1 VHNGS
6 LHLGTQRRKISNEG
20 PRRSP
25 KSDSMR
31 NHPRRYRRAWFI
43 VTLSIGLGAGVSCR
57 SDRKSDPFLERHSQ
71 ELVDLTVPID
81 SSSIAR
87 SSVQRT
93 AWAEKA
99 SWEFDTKM
107 SRTEYTDW
115 VNGKLEDR
123 FRVASSTESQLSFSR
138 NLDNDTE
145 TITVHLAPSGDQ
157 LHVRVE
163 AGISPD

>member
-1 VHNGS
+1 MPNHQREYRHVWF
-6 LHLGTQRRKISNEG
+6 LVILFIVLGTS
-20 PRRSP
+20 
-25 KSDSMR
+25 
-31 NHPRRYRRAWFI
+31 
-43 VTLSIGLGAGVSCR
+43 VSCR
-57 SDRKSDPFLERHSQ
+57 SDRQRDTFLEGHSQ

-81 SSSIAR
+81 SSGMVR

-93 AWAEKA
+93 TWAEKV

-115 VNGKLEDR
+115 VNGKLKDK
-123 FRVASSTESQLSFSR
+123 FRVASSADSQLSFSR
-138 NLDNDTE
+138 NLGNDTE
-145 TITVHLAPSGDQ
+145 SITLHLVPSGDH

>member
-1 VHNGS
+1 M
-6 LHLGTQRRKISNEG
+6 SNEG

-43 VTLSIGLGAGVSCR
+43 VTLSIGLGACVSCR
-57 SDRKSDPFLERHSQ
+57 SDRKSDTFLERHSQ

-81 SSSIAR
+81 SSSISR

-93 AWAEKA
+93 TWVEKT

-107 SRTEYTDW
+107 SRAEYTEW
-115 VNGKLEDR
+115 VNGKLKDR
-123 FRVASSTESQLSFSR
+123 FRVANRTGSQLSFSR
-138 NLDNDTE
+138 DLDNDTE
-145 TITVHLAPSGDQ
+145 AITVHLVASGDH

-163 AGISPD
+163 AAISPD

>member
-1 VHNGS
+1 MHNGAV
-6 LHLGTQRRKISNEG
+6 HLRAQRRKLSNGE

-43 VTLSIGLGAGVSCR
+43 VTLSIGLGACVSCR
-57 SDRKSDPFLERHSQ
+57 SDREPDTFLERHSQ

-93 AWAEKA
+93 TWAEKA

-107 SRTEYTDW
+107 SRAEYTDW
-115 VNGKLEDR
+115 VKGKLKDR
-123 FRVASSTESQLSFSR
+123 FRVAGSTDSQLSFSQ

-145 TITVHLAPSGDQ
+145 AITVHLVLSGDH
-157 LHVRVE
+157 LHVRVD
-163 AGISPD
+163 AAISPD